1 MKKLIVLLTITLLLL
16 SVLSISLLA
25 QTQGQENVIRVAGA
39 NSMSSRAKD
48 LADLFKK
55 ADPSVTIQVATGG
68 LVDSGILAVINGEA
82 DMAMASCTIP
92 EKEDN
97 LAVTKGLKLVERQMG
112 FGGIAIIA
120 NSSAGVQNLA
130 LDEIKNIFTG
140 QITNWKQVGGSD
152 KPIKVIRT
160 GDKHPGTLIFLEK
173 NFMQAPFTS
182 QATVVSTFPEL
193 VASVAGT
200 IGSIGYVRIR
210 EITESPIVKNNPV
223 VQVISVGRTKAT
235 LPVYPSRETVADHSY
250 PLLRPY
256 YIVYSETS
264 KKVVVRFADFL
275 VSQGWGPSW

>member
-1 MKKLIVLLTITLLLL
+1 MKKLIVFLAITVLLIVP
-16 SVLSISLLA
+16 SVSLLA
-25 QTQGQENVIRVAGA
+25 QTQGQENFIRVTGA
-39 NSMSSRAKD
+39 NSMSSRVKD
-48 LADLFKK
+48 LVDLFKK
-55 ADPSVTIQVATGG
+55 ADPSVTIEVVTGG

-82 DMAMASCTIP
+82 DLAMASCTIP

-97 LAVTKGLKLVERQMG
+97 LAVTKGLKLFVRPMG

-120 NSSAGVQNLA
+120 NSSEGVQNLT

-160 GDKHPGTLIFLEK
+160 GDNHPGTLFFLQ
-173 NFMQAPFTS
+173 NDFMHAPFTS

-210 EITESPIVKNNPV
+210 EITESPIVKNNPG
-223 VQVISVGRTKAT
+223 VQVISVGRAKAT
-235 LPVYPSRETVADHSY
+235 LPVYPSREAVADRTY

-256 YIVYSETS
+256 YIVYSEKA
-264 KKVVVRFADFL
+264 KKVVVGFADFL